1 MLSNSADAFYLTPFR
16 HSVVSGNGGNQTP
29 MPSPRGANE
38 SATGV
43 FHPMLPGM
51 GDSTAPIT
59 PPDAAQQAA
68 DMAQAVQAGQT
79 AAAQT
84 AANSAPVPAP
94 SVFDNPVVKYAGIGL
109 IAYLAYTKLFAGGGS
124 HRSSGT
130 RRISRGSLA
139 RRGRGRHTR
148 LLPTTY
154 A

>member
-1 MLSNSADAFYLTPFR
+1 MLSNHADAFYLTPFR
-16 HSVVSGNGGNQTP
+16 HTVVSGNGGNQTP

-51 GDSTAPIT
+51 GDTTAPIS
-59 PPDAAQQAA
+59 PADQQAA

-84 AANSAPVPAP
+84 AANSAPVAAP
-94 SVFDNPVVKYAGIGL
+94 GIFDSPLVKYAGLGL
-109 IAYLAYTKLFAGGGS
+109 IAYLAYNHFLAGGSRSG
-124 HRSSGT
+124 SSGT

-139 RRGRGRHTR
+139 RGRARGGG
-148 LLPTTY
+148 
-154 A
+154 